1 MTIGGLDSAP
11 IIPQPSGPGA
21 TNGQGQVTEGGVT
34 SGQGQVT
41 EGGVTSNVTILREGD
56 TLTIYDNLGI
66 QAPVTVSLTGEL
78 VSFGAPVL
86 PPADDQSGLNVSV
99 PSSGNKWLDTAIQV
113 TLTLVLLETAKK
125 QAENQLA
132 EALVS
137 RDQMVALFE
146 KGMEIADL
154 IMQKAEK
161 EKEQYY
167 ALAAA
172 GFANM
177 ALSIAGTMVSIRGAA
192 KAYKAS
198 GETSLGKNARTAA
211 ESATDNSPVAAGEQ
225 PSFANKAYHT
235 TKATG
240 HEAAAA
246 KLNQQASNLSDSGR
260 AMTQSAAGLGDLTQN
275 LIKASFVTQIAE
287 ADQQK
292 AIAEAAQ
299 NVIRH
304 AQENATQAVND
315 MKSVIDQLLQ
325 LAQKI
330 ADANVQN
337 FTIRTSG

>member
-21 TNGQGQVTEGGVT
+21 TNAQGQVTEGGAT
-34 SGQGQVT
+34 NGQGQVT

-177 ALSIAGTMVSIRGAA
+177 GLAIAGSLVTIRGAM
-192 KAYKAS
+192 KTYKAS
-198 GETSLGKNARTAA
+198 GQESLAKNARSAA
-211 ESATDNSPVAAGEQ
+211 ESADADAPLRADGQ
-225 PSFANKAYHT
+225 PSFASKSFHT
-235 TKATG
+235 NKATG
-240 HEAAAA
+240 YEAEAA
-246 KLNQQASNLSDSGR
+246 KLNKQASTMGSTGD
-260 AMTQSAAGLGDLTQN
+260 AMTRSAAGLGDLTQN

>member
-1 MTIGGLDSAP
+1 MSIGGLDSAP
-11 IIPQPSGPGA
+11 IIPQPSDPA
-21 TNGQGQVTEGGVT
+21 VT

-56 TLTIYDNLGI
+56 TLTIYDNLGV

-86 PPADDQSGLNVSV
+86 PPAEDQSGLNVSV

-132 EALVS
+132 EALIS

-177 ALSIAGTMVSIRGAA
+177 ALSIAGTLVTIRGAA
-192 KAYKAS
+192 KTYKAA
-198 GETSLGKNARTAA
+198 GETSTAQNARSEAKTAPDDA
-211 ESATDNSPVAAGEQ
+211 MAAGAD
-225 PSFANKAYHT
+225 PLKPTKT
-235 TKATG
+235 TLRETATTAEG
-240 HEAAAA
+240 NAATY
-246 KLNQQASNLSDSGR
+246 NRQATNLDATGR
-260 AMTQSAAGLGDLTQN
+260 AMIQSASGLGDVTQN

-337 FTIRTSG
+337 FSIRTSG